1 MDTDHSTP
9 DQYHEP
15 FKPREELSLD
25 EFIRRIENSCNNYE
39 KVSVIV
45 ENNNCLDFKIQETR
59 EHVSELVV
67 ERIKVT
73 VTIDRKPIR
82 K

>member
-1 MDTDHSTP
+1 MGTDHSTP

-15 FKPREELSLD
+15 FKPREELSWD

-45 ENNNCLDFKIQETR
+45 NNNNCLDFKIQETR
-59 EHVSELVV
+59 ECVSEQVV
-67 ERIKVT
+67 ERVNVT
-73 VTIDRKPIR
+73 IIIDRKPIR